1 MIKAK
6 FFLGIQDSNVVSP
19 QLIKAFD
26 RVRQAADYMPD
37 WQVEKVL
44 VAELDH
50 NWREKLKSFDDKP
63 FAAASIGQVH
73 RAVLQDD
80 TSIALKIQYPG
91 VAKSIESDIDNL
103 VSMLKV
109 WDIFPPG
116 MFIDNIV
123 KVAKRELAWEVDY
136 LREADYTERFAELVA
151 DHPEFRVPK
160 VIKSFST
167 SSVLATE
174 LAPGV
179 PIDQC
184 FQMTEDHRKHIAKS
198 VMKLCL
204 LELFEFKCMQTDPNW
219 ANFLYDPNTRLIT
232 LIDFGATRF
241 YPKKFMDD
249 YLRVRCFIL

>member
-1 MIKAK
+1 M
-6 FFLGIQDSNVVSP
+6 VSP

-37 WQVEKVL
+37 WQVQKVL
-44 VAELDH
+44 CAELGDD
-50 NWREKLKSFDDKP
+50 WRSKMATFESKP

-73 RAVLQDD
+73 RATLHDG
-80 TSIALKIQYPG
+80 TEIALKIQYPG

-136 LREADYTERFAELVA
+136 MREADFTERFAELISKY
-151 DHPEFRVPK
+151 PEYRVPK
-160 VIKSFST
+160 VVKSLTT

-179 PIDQC
+179 PIDKC
-184 FQMTEDHRKHIAKS
+184 FDLEGSHRQHIAS
-198 VMKLCL
+198 AVMRLCQ
-204 LELFEFKCMQTDPNW
+204 LELFVFRCMQTDPNW
-219 ANFLYDPNTRLIT
+219 SNFLYDEKTRQIT

-249 YLRVRCFIL
+249 YLKVRNPLSRALAKAKSYQ